1 MGGLKTGPYRG
12 SVPEKPDPVLWRVM
26 EDYRRAWERQD
37 AELLLSLF
45 TEDATYHE
53 NPFNEPLA
61 GLEAI
66 RAYWRRAV
74 MTDQKDIRFRWRPVY
89 SIGEEHAIE
98 WEAQFLR
105 RDPPQRVELR
115 GMMFLTLSG
124 KRIARLRE
132 YWHKRETSA

>member
-1 MGGLKTGPYRG
+1 M
-12 SVPEKPDPVLWRVM
+12 PENPDPVLWRIM